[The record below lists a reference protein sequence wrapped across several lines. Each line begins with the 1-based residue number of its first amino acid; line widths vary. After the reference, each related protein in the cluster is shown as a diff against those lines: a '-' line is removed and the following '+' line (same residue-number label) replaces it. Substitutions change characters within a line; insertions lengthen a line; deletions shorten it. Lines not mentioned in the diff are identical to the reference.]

1 MKTKIAIYGR
11 VSSIEQ
17 DYERQINELT
27 QYAAAMNYEIVGTF
41 SEKISGAKKSDERPE
56 LSKVM
61 NLVKEQKINKI
72 LIWEFSRFSRNT
84 LDLLNLIDVL
94 NENCVSLFVKK
105 DSFETLDENC
115 EMTAF
120 GKMMLTILGAV
131 SEMERTTI
139 KQRLDSGY
147 NSHRAKGGRVGR
159 RPGYEK
165 DIEKTKKF
173 NEISS
178 LLKQGYSIRATMNML
193 NVSQI
198 TVYKIKKHLEETKQ
212 LTNSLK
218 IRMRYK
224 TTK

>member
-1 MKTKIAIYGR
+1 MKIKVVIYGR
-11 VSSIEQ
+11 VSTTSQ
-17 DYERQINELT
+17 DFERQTSELT
-27 QYAAAMNYEIVGTF
+27 QFATAMNYDIVGTF
-41 SEKISGAKKSDERPE
+41 TEKISGAKKSDERPE

-61 NLVKEQKINKI
+61 DLVRSGEIQKI
-72 LIWEFSRFSRNT
+72 LVWEFSRFSRNT
-84 LDLLNLIDVL
+84 LDLLNLIEVL

-147 NSHRAKGGRVGR
+147 TSHRAKGGRVGR
-159 RPGYEK
+159 RLGYEK

-178 LLKQGYSIRATMNML
+178 LLKSGMSIRGVMTLL

-198 TVYKIKKHLEETKQ
+198 TVYKVKKHLEEKGQ
-212 LTNSLK
+212 LTNLVK
-218 IRMRYK
+218 QRMK
-224 TTK
+224 WTQE